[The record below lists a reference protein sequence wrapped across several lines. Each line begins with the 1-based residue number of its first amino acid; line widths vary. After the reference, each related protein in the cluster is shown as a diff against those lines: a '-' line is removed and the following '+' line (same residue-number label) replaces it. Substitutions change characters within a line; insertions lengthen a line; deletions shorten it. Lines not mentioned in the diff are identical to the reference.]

1 MILFVYRT
9 GMMMV
14 VRVGARLI
22 RRMGKNPPARIVC
35 GARLARPCLSFEI
48 LMKLVECWRHHP
60 REIEHQ
66 EQRCAASHA
75 TRPAGLKNSTT
86 HVTKPASDPGPLPI
100 RWNPIR
106 RNRDVPRGGSRRIR
120 PPDITNVQAPQT
132 AHWTAVSIPDRRPIV
147 RPRHPQ
153 PSICQI
159 DAIVRHI
166 SSRWTHHLLNRRFER
181 LSRATMQ

>member
-1 MILFVYRT
+1 MILFVHRT

-22 RRMGKNPPARIVC
+22 WRMGKDPPARIVC
-35 GARLARPCLSFEI
+35 GARLARPCLSLEI
-48 LMKLVECWRHHP
+48 LMKLVECWRHQP

-66 EQRCAASHA
+66 EQRCAASHE

-86 HVTKPASDPGPLPI
+86 HVTEPASDPGPLPI

-106 RNRDVPRGGSRRIR
+106 RNRDIPHGGSRRIR
-120 PPDITNVQAPQT
+120 PPDITNAQAPQT

-153 PSICQI
+153 PGVCQI
-159 DAIVRHI
+159 ATIVRHV
-166 SSRWTHHLLNRRFER
+166 SSL
-181 LSRATMQ
+181 